1 LFEGLFVRIKS
12 QKDFFS
18 GLMFAVVGGA
28 FAAVSSTYTIGTGA
42 RMGPGYFPLVLGVL
56 LAALGVLIAVRSF
69 GSGPEDGD
77 PVGRFA
83 WRPLIFI
90 ISANLAFGACL
101 GGLPSIG
108 MPPLGLIVGIVI
120 LTFVASLA
128 SDEFNAKETLI
139 LSIVLSVFSYGAFIK
154 LLNLQFPVWPAFLG
168 L

>member
-1 LFEGLFVRIKS
+1 MRIKS

-18 GLMFAVVGGA
+18 GLMFAAVGGA

-69 GSGPEDGD
+69 TSGPEGGD

-83 WRPLIFI
+83 WRPLFFI
-90 ISANLAFGACL
+90 IAANLAFGACL

-108 MPPLGLIVGIVI
+108 LPPLGLILGIFI

-128 SDEFNAKETLI
+128 SDEFSPKETLI

>member
-1 LFEGLFVRIKS
+1 MRIKS

-18 GLMFAVVGGA
+18 GLMFTAIGVA
-28 FAAVSSTYTIGTGA
+28 FAGVSSTYTLGSGA

-56 LAALGVLIAVRSF
+56 LAGLGAVIALRSF
-69 GSGPEDGD
+69 TSGQEDGD

-90 ISANLAFGACL
+90 IAANLAFGACL

-108 MPPLGLIVGIVI
+108 LPPLGLILGIFI

-128 SDEFNAKETLI
+128 SDEFNPKEALV

>member
-18 GLMFAVVGGA
+18 GLMFAAVGGA

>member
-1 LFEGLFVRIKS
+1 
-12 QKDFFS
+12 
-18 GLMFAVVGGA
+18 MFAAVGGA

-56 LAALGVLIAVRSF
+56 LAGLGAAIALRSF
-69 GSGPEDGD
+69 TSGPEDGD
-77 PVGRFA
+77 LVGRFA
-83 WRPLIFI
+83 WRPLFFI
-90 ISANLAFGACL
+90 IAANLAFGACL

-108 MPPLGLIVGIVI
+108 LPPLGLILGIFI

-128 SDEFNAKETLI
+128 SDEFNPKETLI

>member
-1 LFEGLFVRIKS
+1 
-12 QKDFFS
+12 
-18 GLMFAVVGGA
+18 MFAAVGGA

-69 GSGPEDGD
+69 TSGPEGGD

-83 WRPLIFI
+83 WRPLFFI
-90 ISANLAFGACL
+90 IAANLAFGACL

-108 MPPLGLIVGIVI
+108 LPPLGLILGIFI

-128 SDEFNAKETLI
+128 SDEFNPKETLI

>member
-1 LFEGLFVRIKS
+1 LVIIKS

-18 GLMFAVVGGA
+18 GLMFMAAGVA
-28 FAAVSSTYTIGTGA
+28 FAWGASGYPIGKGA

-56 LAALGVLIAVRSF
+56 LAVLGALITFKAMVVDTV
-69 GSGPEDGD
+69 DGD
-77 PVGRFA
+77 KVGRFA
-83 WRPLIFI
+83 WKPLIFI
-90 ISANLAFGACL
+90 IAANLVFGAAL

-108 MPPLGLIVGIVI
+108 LPPLGLVLGIFI

-128 SDEFNAKETLI
+128 SDEFNPKEALV
-139 LSIVLSVFSYGAFIK
+139 LSVVLSVFSYGAFIK

>member
-1 LFEGLFVRIKS
+1 
-12 QKDFFS
+12 
-18 GLMFAVVGGA
+18 MFAAVGGA

-56 LAALGVLIAVRSF
+56 LAAFGVLIAVRSF
-69 GSGPEDGD
+69 TSGPEGGD

-83 WRPLIFI
+83 WRPLFFI
-90 ISANLAFGACL
+90 IAANLAFGACL

-108 MPPLGLIVGIVI
+108 LPPLGLILGIFI
-120 LTFVASLA
+120 LTFVAGLA
-128 SDEFNAKETLI
+128 SDEFNPKETLI

>member
-1 LFEGLFVRIKS
+1 MRIKS

-18 GLMFAVVGGA
+18 GLMFTVIGVA
-28 FAAVSSTYTIGTGA
+28 FAGVSSTYTLGSGA

-56 LAALGVLIAVRSF
+56 LAGLGIVIALRAF
-69 GSGPEDGD
+69 ASGPEDGD

-83 WRPLIFI
+83 WRPLVFI
-90 ISANLAFGACL
+90 IAANLAFGACL

-108 MPPLGLIVGIVI
+108 LPPLGLVLGIFI

-128 SDEFNAKETLI
+128 SDEFNAKEAL
-139 LSIVLSVFSYGAFIK
+139 VLSVVLSAFSYGAFIK
-154 LLNLQFPVWPAFLG
+154 LLNLQLPVWPAFLG

>member
-1 LFEGLFVRIKS
+1 
-12 QKDFFS
+12 
-18 GLMFAVVGGA
+18 MFAAVGGA

-69 GSGPEDGD
+69 TSGPEGGD
-77 PVGRFA
+77 SVGRFA
-83 WRPLIFI
+83 WRPLFFI
-90 ISANLAFGACL
+90 IAANLAFGACL

-108 MPPLGLIVGIVI
+108 LPPLGLILGIFI

-128 SDEFNAKETLI
+128 SDEFNPKETLI

>member
-1 LFEGLFVRIKS
+1 
-12 QKDFFS
+12 
-18 GLMFAVVGGA
+18 MFAAVGGA
-28 FAAVSSTYTIGTGA
+28 FAAVSSSYTIGTGA

-69 GSGPEDGD
+69 TSGPEGGD

-83 WRPLIFI
+83 WRPLFFI
-90 ISANLAFGACL
+90 IAANLAFGACL

-108 MPPLGLIVGIVI
+108 LPPLGLILGIFI

-128 SDEFNAKETLI
+128 SDEFSPKETLI

>member
-1 LFEGLFVRIKS
+1 
-12 QKDFFS
+12 
-18 GLMFAVVGGA
+18 MFAVVGGA

-108 MPPLGLIVGIVI
+108 LPPLGLIVGIVI

-128 SDEFNAKETLI
+128 SDEFNPKETLI

>member
-1 LFEGLFVRIKS
+1 MRIKS

>member
-1 LFEGLFVRIKS
+1 
-12 QKDFFS
+12 
-18 GLMFAVVGGA
+18 MFAAVGGA

-69 GSGPEDGD
+69 TSGPEGGD

-83 WRPLIFI
+83 WRPLFFI
-90 ISANLAFGACL
+90 IAANLAFGACL

-108 MPPLGLIVGIVI
+108 LPPLGLILGIFI

-128 SDEFNAKETLI
+128 SEEFNPKETLI

>member
-1 LFEGLFVRIKS
+1 MRIKS

-18 GLMFAVVGGA
+18 GLMFTAIGVA
-28 FAAVSSTYTIGTGA
+28 FAGVSTTYTIGSGA

-56 LAALGVLIAVRSF
+56 LAGLGAVIALRSF
-69 GSGPEDGD
+69 SSGPEDGD

-83 WRPLIFI
+83 WRPLVFI
-90 ISANLAFGACL
+90 IAANLAFGACL

-108 MPPLGLIVGIVI
+108 LPPLGLVLGIFI

-128 SDEFNAKETLI
+128 SDEFNAKEAL
-139 LSIVLSVFSYGAFIK
+139 VLSVVLSAFSYGAFIK
-154 LLNLQFPVWPAFLG
+154 LLNLQLPVWPAFLG

>member
-1 LFEGLFVRIKS
+1 MRIKS

-18 GLMFAVVGGA
+18 GLMFAAVGGA

-56 LAALGVLIAVRSF
+56 LAALGVVIALRSF
-69 GSGPEDGD
+69 TSGPEGGD

-83 WRPLIFI
+83 WRPLFFI
-90 ISANLAFGACL
+90 IAANLAFGACL

-108 MPPLGLIVGIVI
+108 LPPLGLILGIFI

-128 SDEFNAKETLI
+128 SDEFNPKETLI

>member
-1 LFEGLFVRIKS
+1 MRIKS

-18 GLMFAVVGGA
+18 GLMFTAIGVA
-28 FAAVSSTYTIGTGA
+28 FAGISSTYTIGNGA

-56 LAALGVLIAVRSF
+56 LAGLGVLIAVRSF
-69 GSGPEDGD
+69 AVGPDGGD

-108 MPPLGLIVGIVI
+108 LPPMGLIVGIVI

-128 SDEFNAKETLI
+128 SDEFNPKEALV
-139 LSIVLSVFSYGAFIK
+139 LSVVLSVFSYGAFIK

>member
-1 LFEGLFVRIKS
+1 VRIKS

-18 GLMFAVVGGA
+18 GLMFAAVGGA

-69 GSGPEDGD
+69 SSGPEDGD

-108 MPPLGLIVGIVI
+108 LQPLGLIVGIVI

-128 SDEFNAKETLI
+128 SDEFNPKETLI
-139 LSIVLSVFSYGAFIK
+139 LSIVLCVFSYGAFIK

>member
-1 LFEGLFVRIKS
+1 
-12 QKDFFS
+12 
-18 GLMFAVVGGA
+18 MFAAVGGA

-69 GSGPEDGD
+69 TSGPEGGD

-83 WRPLIFI
+83 WRPLFFI
-90 ISANLAFGACL
+90 IAANLAFGACL

-108 MPPLGLIVGIVI
+108 LPPLGLILGIFI

-128 SDEFNAKETLI
+128 SDEFSPKETLI

>member
-1 LFEGLFVRIKS
+1 
-12 QKDFFS
+12 
-18 GLMFAVVGGA
+18 MFAAVGGA

-69 GSGPEDGD
+69 TSGPEGGD

-83 WRPLIFI
+83 WRPLFFI
-90 ISANLAFGACL
+90 IAANLAFGACL

-108 MPPLGLIVGIVI
+108 LPPLGLILGIFI
-120 LTFVASLA
+120 LTCVASLA
-128 SDEFNAKETLI
+128 SDEFNPKETLI